1 MKNLHTFEEFLN
13 ESLLNESEGHDYS
26 VNYKVG
32 DTIELPIIGKCKV
45 EEVNYQP
52 KKVYKNPF
60 VSSSENF
67 TDFTMVKVN
76 LKETHKPQ
84 HIGKNAMRLSN
95 QFGDEILLYQ
105 YRSQNNKVYSNFIHM
120 T

>member
-1 MKNLHTFEEFLN
+1 MKNLQTFNEFLN
-13 ESLLNESEGHDYS
+13 ESRLNEAEGHDYS

-32 DTIELPIIGKCKV
+32 DLIELPIIGKCKV
-45 EEVNYQP
+45 EEIDLQP

-60 VSSSENF
+60 VSASDNF
-67 TDFTMVKVN
+67 KDFTMIKVN

-84 HIGKNAMRLSN
+84 HIGKNAMRLSDPL
-95 QFGDEILLYQ
+95 GDDILLYQ
-105 YRSQNNKVYSNFIHM
+105 YKSQNNKVYSNYIHM

>member
-1 MKNLHTFEEFLN
+1 MKNLQTFNEFLN
-13 ESLLNESEGHDYS
+13 ESQLNEVEGHNYS

-32 DTIELPIIGKCKV
+32 DVIELPIIGKCKV
-45 EEVNYQP
+45 EEIDFQP

-60 VSSSENF
+60 VSASENF
-67 TDFTMVKVN
+67 KDFTIVKVN

-84 HIGKNAMRLSN
+84 HIGKNAMRLSDPL
-95 QFGDEILLYQ
+95 GDDVLLYQ
-105 YRSQNNKVYSNFIHM
+105 YKSQNNKVYSNYIHM